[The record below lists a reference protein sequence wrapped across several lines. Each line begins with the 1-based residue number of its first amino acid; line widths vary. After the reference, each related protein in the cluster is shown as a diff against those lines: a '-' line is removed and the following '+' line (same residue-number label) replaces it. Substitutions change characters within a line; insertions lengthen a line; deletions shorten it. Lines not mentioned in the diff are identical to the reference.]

1 MFLYPFD
8 IQQNYKWYS
17 HKAHKVNEEDRR
29 KEGKEGGRKEGNV
42 EGRQGA
48 NNEGKLKEC
57 RVCS

>member
-17 HKAHKVNEEDRR
+17 HKAHKVSEEDRR
-29 KEGKEGGRKEGNV
+29 KEGKEGGREETWKEDREQTMGGNG
-42 EGRQGA
+42 ER
-48 NNEGKLKEC
+48 

>member
-17 HKAHKVNEEDRR
+17 HKAHKVTEDRR
-29 KEGKEGGRKEGNV
+29 KEGKEGGREETWKEDREQTMGGNG
-42 EGRQGA
+42 ER
-48 NNEGKLKEC
+48 